1 MNRRRFLKYAGAT
14 TAVAGASALGL
25 DYSTRF
31 SPKMNVPHTSTAVKT
46 SSVVQLSTTTATPNM
61 PSAPT
66 HLLASVEDFQRVWQL
81 VQSNQQARSIYVQV
95 KHDADTTLSKS
106 PYRYQ
111 LVGESG
117 LLRVSEHVTD
127 RIYWLGLLYRLTG
140 DIRYRDRAWQE
151 LESVSQFPDWQP
163 DIFLATAEMA
173 HAFAIGYDWF
183 DWNDEQR
190 KILQTAIVEKA
201 LKPALESYHKKTLHP
216 FDRYGWVLADM
227 NHNQVCNGGIGLAA
241 LAVLPDLPDLS
252 RKVLQNAVESLKLA
266 MRRFAPDGGWR
277 EGPDYW
283 YYATYFNCIF
293 LAALQTA
300 LGTDYGLSEMP
311 GFAETG
317 LFPIYLTGPSG
328 TTFNFSDTWIG
339 QWIDKIPYAPQMLW
353 LAGKFHRS
361 VYSWYVQ
368 NYTTIHDVLDL
379 LWFETDGQDPQS
391 DGLPL
396 DKHFQDVGAVL
407 FRSTWND
414 RDAIFAGFKAGD
426 NGAPHAHL
434 DIGSFVLDA
443 LGQRWALDL
452 GGDNYDLSGYFDEE
466 SQRWTYYRMRAEGHN
481 TLVINPSGGPDQDP
495 RAAAKITR
503 FKTQTEKPFAIADLT
518 TAYPSYV
525 LKSERGIALPNRDSV
540 IVQDEVTMNQPI
552 ELWWF
557 MHTPARIESDGQT
570 ALLSQGSMR
579 LWCAIIS
586 PQKAEFTAMDAK
598 PLPSSPNPAGQNSNY
613 GIRKIAIH
621 LPDTGPNPFTLAVAM
636 VPLKPDDPIPT
647 TPPPITPLANW

>member
-1 MNRRRFLKYAGAT
+1 
-14 TAVAGASALGL
+14 
-25 DYSTRF
+25 
-31 SPKMNVPHTSTAVKT
+31 
-46 SSVVQLSTTTATPNM
+46 M

-66 HLLASVEDFQRVWQL
+66 HLLATVEDFQRVWQL
-81 VQSNQQARSIYVQV
+81 VQSNQQARSIYLQV
-95 KHDADTTLSKS
+95 KNDADTTLSKS

-111 LVGESG
+111 LVGEPG

-163 DIFLATAEMA
+163 DSFLSTAEMA

-190 KILQTAIVEKA
+190 KILRTAIVEKA
-201 LKPALESYHKKTLHP
+201 LKPALESYHKKTQHP
-216 FDRYGWVLADM
+216 FERYGWVLADM

-252 RKVLQNAVESLKLA
+252 REILQNAVESLKLA

-283 YYATYFNCIF
+283 YYATYYNCIF

-300 LGTDYGLSEMP
+300 SGTDYGLSHMP

-328 TTFNFSDTWIG
+328 TAFNFSDTWIG

-353 LAGKFHRS
+353 LARKFHRS

-391 DGLPL
+391 DGLPQ
-396 DKHFQDVGAVL
+396 DKHFRDVEVVL
-407 FRSTWND
+407 LRSAWND
-414 RDAIFAGFKAGD
+414 RNAIFAGFKAGD
-426 NGAPHAHL
+426 NSAPHAHL
-434 DIGSFVLDA
+434 DVGSFVLDA
-443 LGQRWALDL
+443 LGRRWALDL
-452 GGDNYDLSGYFDEE
+452 GGDNYDLPGYFDEL
-466 SQRWTYYRMRAEGHN
+466 QRWTYYRMRAEGHN
-481 TLVINPSGGPDQDP
+481 TLVLNPSSKPDQEP
-495 RAAAKITR
+495 KAATEITR
-503 FKTQTEKPFAIADLT
+503 FVSEPEKAFAIAELT
-518 TAYPSYV
+518 PAYGQR
-525 LKSERGIALPNRDSV
+525 LLRGIALLNRKW
-540 IVQDEVTMNQPI
+540 ITVQDELLPWQRT

-557 MHTPARIESDGQT
+557 MHTPARVHLSEDGRT
-570 ALLSQGSMR
+570 ALLEKDSAR
-579 LWCAIIS
+579 LWCRIAS
-586 PQKAEFTAMDAK
+586 SSEARFSVMDAK
-598 PLPSSPNPAGQNSNY
+598 PLPSSPNPIGQDQNQ
-613 GIRKIAIH
+613 GIQKLAIH
-621 LPDTGPNPFTLAVAM
+621 INDLPPSVPFTLSVAM
-636 VPLKPDDPIPT
+636 IPLTLSQEPPT
-647 TPPPITPLANW
+647 EPPPVTPLAKW